1 MGLLNRP
8 AKSTSPTPGVM
19 PSGSF
24 TVDRNG
30 RILTST
36 IRSGVAP
43 ETLDRVAQTVL
54 EAMRAAQEGASPL
67 QELAVQFTNMT
78 LKARDL
84 RGGAIIFLTP
94 VKPAGKK

>member
-1 MGLLNRP
+1 MSGE
-8 AKSTSPTPGVM
+8 AAAASEEVI

-36 IRSGVAP
+36 IRSGVP
-43 ETLDRVAQTVL
+43 TEKLTLVARVVL
-54 EAMRAAQEGASPL
+54 DVLHRAQEF
-67 QELAVQFTNMT
+67 AVPAEEISIRFSSMN

-94 VKPAGKK
+94 AKAVKS

>member
-1 MGLLNRP
+1 MGLLSRP
-8 AKSTSPTPGVM
+8 SRSTSAPAVL

-24 TVDRNG
+24 TVDRHG

-36 IRSGVAP
+36 IRSGIAP
-43 ETLDRVAQTVL
+43 ETLDRIAKTVL
-54 EAMRAAQEGASPL
+54 EFLRSAQENSSPL
-67 QELAVQFTNMT
+67 QEFAVHFHNIT

-94 VKPAGKK
+94 AKSAGKS

>member
-1 MGLLNRP
+1 MAFLNRTKKT
-8 AKSTSPTPGVM
+8 AASSEEVI

-36 IRSGVAP
+36 IRSGVP
-43 ETLDRVAQTVL
+43 VEKLTLVARVVL
-54 EAMRAAQEGASPL
+54 DILHRAQESPVPAEEISVRFSSMNL
-67 QELAVQFTNMT
+67 E
-78 LKARDL
+78 ARDL

-94 VKPAGKK
+94 AKAVKS